1 MQIDT
6 RDKNQRESKF
16 LQVLYEILDNSNQN
30 IVQWSN
36 QGFFISSVQTFKTNL
51 LPQYFKH
58 NKYSSF
64 LRQLNKY
71 GFQIKEKQKDTVK
84 FIHDIINQDKRELKK
99 QQLIKKQENTLNLRD
114 EIVDMRQELI
124 KLQKQQTILKQQM
137 EISKKLMSYLFK
149 SMTRFINVQK
159 SHTNQVTASTIDY
172 SKAFSTMLL
181 SNLSKAI
188 PNVSGDLLQVQLIT
202 ILKLALTWSCQNS
215 LSRFLYINFCYS
227 DSKLIWNSNTILY
240 LYAIRIIVSKGKL
253 QQQMI
258 CNIKQKQ

>member
-6 RDKNQRESKF
+6 REKNQRESKF

-30 IVQWSN
+30 IVQWSDS
-36 QGFFISSVQTFKTNL
+36 GFFISSVQTFKTNL

-71 GFQIKEKQKDTVK
+71 GFQIKEKQKDSVK
-84 FIHDIINQDKRELKK
+84 FIHEIINQDKRELKK
-99 QQLIKKQENTLNLRD
+99 KQLIKKQENTLNLRE

-137 EISKKLMSYLFK
+137 EASKKLMSYLFK
-149 SMTRFINVQK
+149 SMTRFIN
-159 SHTNQVTASTIDY
+159 VTASTIDY

-188 PNVSGDLLQVQLIT
+188 PNVSGDLLQHQLGAA
-202 ILKLALTWSCQNS
+202 KLAFPDFFTSTFVTPTAS
-215 LSRFLYINFCYS
+215 LFGTPIPFYIS
-227 DSKLIWNSNTILY
+227 MLQELLY
-240 LYAIRIIVSKGKL
+240 LREN
-253 QQQMI
+253 
-258 CNIKQKQ
+258 CNNK